1 MLSFIDTEFFVML
14 YYVILC
20 LLLIRVCY
28 SLLCLNILYYVFSY
42 LKSMFFVVFLRYLK
56 RGLIIYS
63 NQSSIKPSFYF
74 SSIVNQIRSR
84 NQPVLINRGKVSCSK
99 KQRGPMMGLE
109 STTSTLRVRRAT
121 HCATPLCN
129 AVLCCYAWCSAVLQD
144 NLSE

>member
-1 MLSFIDTEFFVML
+1 MFIANPGLLFSVML
-14 YYVILC
+14 KHSILC
-20 LLLIRVCY
+20 FFLPKE
-28 SLLCLNILYYVFSY
+28 YVFCC
-42 LKSMFFVVFLRYLK
+42 FFLRYLK

-84 NQPVLINRGKVSCSK
+84 NQPVLINRGKVSCSR